1 MTSTLASCIFCKI
14 IKGEIPCFKL
24 FESDKTLAFLD
35 INPLS
40 RGHALVIP
48 KHHGAKLADIP
59 DEHLSEI
66 LPVVKK
72 LVAASGAEDYN
83 VLQNNGRIAHQMV
96 DHVHFHMIPKP
107 NEAEGLGVGW
117 PQQATDMDKLKALF
131 EDLKSKM

>member
-1 MTSTLASCIFCKI
+1 MASNAACIFCKI

-35 INPLS
+35 IQPLS

-48 KHHGAKLADIP
+48 KYHGAKLLDIP
-59 DEHLSEI
+59 DDHLSEI

-72 LVAASGAEDYN
+72 LATASGASDYN
-83 VLQNNGRIAHQMV
+83 VLQNNGRIAHQVV

-107 NEAEGLGVGW
+107 SEAEGLGVGW
-117 PQQATDMDKLKALF
+117 PQQSTDMEKLKALF
-131 EDLKSKM
+131 EELKPKM